1 MRLNQTIED
10 ELGKG
15 DCANPSAPYTHT
27 GGSSSTTSGALA
39 GSGPT
44 DRGGSL
50 RINHAH
56 DELMGMGEHGGHRD

>member
-15 DCANPSAPYTHT
+15 DCANPSAPYILGGSPSTT
-27 GGSSSTTSGALA
+27 GGASSGSAL
-39 GSGPT
+39 T

-56 DELMGMGEHGGHRD
+56 EELMGMGEHGGHRD